1 MPKMDV
7 APTKSNQ
14 LKLKRELEIVTE
26 GYEHLDEKRKILTL
40 ELMRYVEMAKQ
51 IQNEVV
57 TKLGKAYKSLKKAL
71 LRNGHRNIKQKSLDM
86 GYQHKLEVKTRQ
98 IVGLHIPTVNFVS
111 DTMRVRYSVVRTSS
125 TIDEAMKDFL
135 DCLSIIA
142 QLAEIENAV
151 LLLAYEVK
159 KTLRRV
165 NALDKIFIPSYK
177 ETIKFVEDTLE
188 GKELESFF
196 IMKMIKNRLISE
208 AEKS

>member
-40 ELMRYVEMAKQ
+40 ELMRYVELSKQ
-51 IQNEVV
+51 IQNEVL
-57 TKLGKAYKSLKKAL
+57 TKLGKAYRSLKKAL
-71 LRNGHRNIKQKSLDM
+71 LRNGHRAIKQKSLDM
-86 GYQHKLEVKTRQ
+86 GYQHRLEVRSRPV
-98 IVGLHIPTVNFVS
+98 VGLHIPMVDFEP
-111 DTMRVRYSVVRTSS
+111 DAMKVRYSVVRTSS
-125 TIDEAMKDFL
+125 TIDEAMRDFL
-135 DCLSIIA
+135 DCLNTITR
-142 QLAEIENAV
+142 LAEIENAV
-151 LLLAYEVK
+151 LLLANEVK

-177 ETIKFVEDTLE
+177 ETIKFIEDTLE

-196 IMKMIKNRLISE
+196 IMKMIKNRIMSE
-208 AEKS
+208 AERL